1 MNETTTTTR
10 DVSLV
15 LITLCGAEINTEPFQ
30 PPHDPCLLTQ
40 RVAAN
45 LLRNK
50 FHRFG
55 VTAKDF
61 QGQPPSYQ
69 TADQTVRR
77 ASGGPYTTGN
87 SSPGKRFHH
96 PMIKLLLARFE
107 NAGCME
113 FAQARMLP
121 EI

>member
-69 TADQTVRR
+69 TANQDSTPGLGRALHYRQQLPWKKVPPPNDQAFTR
-77 ASGGPYTTGN
+77 T
-87 SSPGKRFHH
+87 F
-96 PMIKLLLARFE
+96 
-107 NAGCME
+107 
-113 FAQARMLP
+113 
-121 EI
+121 